1 MPAPTV
7 TVIDS
12 RTWRLDEG
20 GVRFFLLAGSERALL
35 VDSCMHTHD
44 ARDVSEQLTDL
55 PLSLFNTH
63 CDMDHVGSNT
73 QFDEV
78 WVSPMELVHPKAP
91 HDSRMVRPVWD
102 GDIIDLGGRELEAI
116 ALPGHTPGSMALL
129 DRSSSMLFSGDPLQ
143 RDGRIFMFGPMRS
156 MAAYIHSLKR
166 LRTRADEISSIWPC
180 HATCPISIDVIDE
193 LIAGAEAV
201 ERGEV
206 PYTDA
211 EMHGTPIRE
220 YDVGV
225 STLLCD
231 PA

>member
-1 MPAPTV
+1 MSAPTV
-7 TVIDS
+7 TAIDS
-12 RTWRLDEG
+12 RTWCLDEG
-20 GVRFFLLAGSERALL
+20 GVRFFLLAGNEKALL
-35 VDSCMHTHD
+35 VDSGMHTHD
-44 ARDVSEQLTDL
+44 ARDVAAGLTDL

-63 CDMDHVGSNT
+63 CDVG
-73 QFDEV
+73 
-78 WVSPMELVHPKAP
+78 
-91 HDSRMVRPVWD
+91 
-102 GDIIDLGGRELEAI
+102 IIDLGGRELEAI
-116 ALPGHTPGSMALL
+116 ALPGHTSGSMALL
-129 DRSSSMLFSGDPLQ
+129 DQSSGMLFSGDPLQ

-156 MAAYIHSLKR
+156 VAAYIHGLKR
-166 LRTRADEISSIWPC
+166 LRTRANEITSIWPC
-180 HATCPISIDVIDE
+180 HATCPIGVEVIDE